1 MKRLGDLH
9 SSVCTAN
16 NVEIADDNARKC
28 KPNNWGVR
36 KHDKHREEDNAKLL
50 NDLTNLTYKT
60 SEYSTFK
67 IYEPKERLIFRLPYF
82 PDRIAHH
89 AIMNVMEPI
98 WVKSFIH
105 HTYSCIKGRGIH
117 KLAVDIKK
125 VLRNDNTGTQY
136 CLKLDVKK
144 FYPSIDHEVLK
155 FEILRRKIKDKK
167 LLALLDEIVDST
179 EGAPIGNHLSPFFAN
194 LTLTYFDHWIFEEV
208 KPELTKR
215 GITLYYFR
223 YAEGI
228 VILSNDKEALREI
241 LTLIKTYFHQIVKL
255 ELKGNYQIFPVDSR
269 GIDFVGYRFYH
280 THTLL
285 RKSIKHRIFKLV
297 NKYKANKISLEE
309 FKRKMSSYFG
319 WLKYCDSKHL
329 LQKIEQETGLH
340 YSNWEGVE
348 SNISLFYGK
357 DIRII
362 EVVPYAKYF
371 RINFVYKRKSYTV
384 KSKSTKL
391 YHELSNKSFPLNY
404 KLKSYARTKKSRIEC
419 NPTEVCEPWEW

>member
-28 KPNNWGVR
+28 KSNNWGVR

-117 KLAVDIKK
+117 KLVVDIKK
-125 VLRNDNTGTQY
+125 VLRNNNTETKY

-179 EGAPIGNHLSPFFAN
+179 DGVPIGNYLSQFFAN

-223 YAEGI
+223 YADDI
-228 VILSNDKEALREI
+228 VILSNDKEALKEI

-329 LQKIEQETGLH
+329 LQKIEKETGLH
-340 YSNWEGVE
+340 YSNWEGIE

-357 DIRII
+357 NIRII

-404 KLKSYARTKKSRIEC
+404 KIKSYARTKKNRIEY
-419 NPTEVCEPWEW
+419 NSTEI

>member
-9 SSVCTAN
+9 RLVCTAS

-50 NDLTNLTYKT
+50 KDLTNLTYET

-117 KLAVDIKK
+117 KLAIDIKR
-125 VLRNDNTGTQY
+125 VLRNDKTGTQY

-179 EGAPIGNHLSPFFAN
+179 DGVPIGNYLSQFFAN

-208 KPELTKR
+208 KPELRKR
-215 GITLYYFR
+215 GIKIYYFR
-223 YAEGI
+223 YADDI
-228 VILSNDKEALREI
+228 VILSNDNEALKEI
-241 LTLIKTYFHQIVKL
+241 LPLIKIYFRHVIRL
-255 ELKGNYQIFPVDSR
+255 ELKNNYQVFSVDTR

-280 THTLL
+280 THILL
-285 RKSIKHRIFKLV
+285 RKSIKHRIFRLIH
-297 NKYKANKISLEE
+297 KYRVHKISLEE
-309 FKRKMSSYFG
+309 LKKKMSSYFG

-329 LQKIEQETGLH
+329 LQKIELETGLH

-357 DIRII
+357 HIRII
-362 EVVPYAKYF
+362 EIVDYSKYF
-371 RINFVYKRKSYTV
+371 RINFIYKNKSYTV
-384 KSKSTKL
+384 KSRSIKL
-391 YHELSNKSFPLNY
+391 HNELSNKNFPLNY
-404 KLKSYARTKKSRIEC
+404 KLKSYARTKKSRI
-419 NPTEVCEPWEW
+419 